1 MSFDAAPYLR
11 RIARGDEGAL
21 AVLYAQF
28 SGPVYSL
35 ALRVLGDP
43 RLAQEVTQDV
53 FLKVW
58 TNPQAWD
65 ARRGQFSSWLLTL
78 TRYTAIDHLRRERRR
93 TGRDTELSEQIAA
106 ADDAPE
112 AAPPDRLRDLLAHL
126 PDEQR
131 QVVELAYFG
140 GLRHSELAERLGLPL
155 GTVKTRLR
163 LGLSKLRALLDDEDA
178 ASG

>member
-11 RIARGDEGAL
+11 RIARGDDGAL

-28 SGPVYSL
+28 SAPVYSL
-35 ALRVLGDP
+35 ALRVLNDP

-78 TRYTAIDHLRRERRR
+78 TRYTAIDHLRREQRR
-93 TGRDTELSEQIAA
+93 TGKDIELSDQIAA
-106 ADDAPE
+106 ANDAMEGYPPE
-112 AAPPDRLRDLLAHL
+112 RLRDLLAHL

-131 QVVELAYFG
+131 QVIELAYFG
-140 GLRHSELAERLGLPL
+140 GLKHSELAERLGLPL

-163 LGLSKLRALLDDEDA
+163 LGLSKLRALLSAEDP
-178 ASG
+178 STG